1 MNLPYFNGH
10 SLGNAI
16 AQGGVHM
23 TGTKN
28 LRTSYPKAFKLE
40 PIHLIKKSSRP
51 LSEIAAE
58 LDQQIGSIIYN
69 RL

>member
-1 MNLPYFNGH
+1 
-10 SLGNAI
+10 
-16 AQGGVHM
+16 M